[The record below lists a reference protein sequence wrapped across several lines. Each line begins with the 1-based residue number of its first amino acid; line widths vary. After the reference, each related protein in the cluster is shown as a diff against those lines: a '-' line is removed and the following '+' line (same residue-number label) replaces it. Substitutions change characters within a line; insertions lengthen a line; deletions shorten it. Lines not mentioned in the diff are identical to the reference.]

1 MTTGVSV
8 VRLVLGVIGALMLL
22 GGIAL
27 VFSGVP
33 GAFVGAIWLIPSGAV
48 LMIVALI
55 EVNRYRSQAAERAS
69 AAPGPG
75 GGETAPLEPR
85 FQRTDEVF
93 IDPTT
98 NVTMR
103 VYVDTA
109 TGERRYVAEAR

>member
-1 MTTGVSV
+1 M
-8 VRLVLGVIGALMLL
+8 VRVVLGLIGGLMLI
-22 GGIAL
+22 GGVAL

-55 EVNRYRSQAAERAS
+55 EVNRYRSQAAESAS

-75 GGETAPLEPR
+75 GGETAPVEPR
-85 FQRTDEVF
+85 FRRTDEVF
-93 IDPTT
+93 VDPTT

-103 VYVDTA
+103 VYMDA
-109 TGERRYVAEAR
+109 STGERRYIAES